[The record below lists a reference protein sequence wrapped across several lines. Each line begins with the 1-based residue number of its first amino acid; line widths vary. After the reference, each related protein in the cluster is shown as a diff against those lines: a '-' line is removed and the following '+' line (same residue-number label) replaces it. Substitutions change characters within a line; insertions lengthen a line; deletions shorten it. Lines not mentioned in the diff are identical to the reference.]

1 MTNAQSK
8 EYYADDV
15 GKSLSAL
22 SRIPCELD
30 DEDQALLE
38 SIVNPKNKKKKKAD
52 LNEVLSR
59 IMPTLLVLS
68 GGEKDLLKA
77 LQKVSADPTHRE
89 IMDDLLKRISNS

>member
-8 EYYADDV
+8 EYYADDI

-38 SIVNPKNKKKKKAD
+38 SIVNPKNKKKKAD
-52 LNEVLSR
+52 LNEVLSS

-89 IMDDLLKRISNS
+89 IMDDLLKGISNS